1 MAAMFEIVVM
11 SENLGFNNVSRK
23 RVRYSLHSHV
33 MAKFVSEGICSIQV
47 PYVSTMGAFSLM
59 WICMPLRFYRR
70 RKQNEL
76 CMVLEILYV
85 SKLRF
90 WVKDPDQILD
100 DDI

>member
-47 PYVSTMGAFSLM
+47 PYVSTMGAFLVDVD
-59 WICMPLRFYRR
+59 LHAV
-70 RKQNEL
+70 K
-76 CMVLEILYV
+76 IL
-85 SKLRF
+85 SA
-90 WVKDPDQILD
+90 
-100 DDI
+100 